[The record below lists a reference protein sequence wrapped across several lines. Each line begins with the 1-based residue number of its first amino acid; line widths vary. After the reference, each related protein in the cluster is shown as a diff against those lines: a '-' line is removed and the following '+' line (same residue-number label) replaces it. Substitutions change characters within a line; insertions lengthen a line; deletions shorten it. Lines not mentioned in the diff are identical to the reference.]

1 MVGAPVTTVESGRT
15 LSDRV
20 FDGVN
25 YAVMAVALL
34 VVLYPL
40 YFVVIASFSSPEA
53 VYAGDV
59 WLLPRDVTVE
69 GYERIIADRYIWSGY
84 RNSVIYTVLGTAVN
98 LALTIPA
105 AYALSRRD
113 FVGRNLITI
122 LMAFTMF
129 FEGGLIPRYLVVRGL
144 GMIDTIWAMILPNAV
159 MVWNVVVTRTFFQS
173 TLPNELYEA
182 AVMDGCSNTRY
193 FVSVVLPLSTAV
205 IAVMCL
211 FYGVF
216 HWNSFFDA
224 LMFLRDRDRMP
235 LQMIL
240 RDILISAQV
249 EAAMAEDADSVIEQ
263 QRIADLVKYGVI
275 IVASVPVLVLYP
287 FLQRYFNK
295 GVLVGSIKG

>member
-1 MVGAPVTTVESGRT
+1 MVGTDLRPVDTART
-15 LSDRV
+15 LSDRA
-20 FDGVN
+20 FDGIN
-25 YAVMAVALL
+25 YGVMAIALL
-34 VVLYPL
+34 LVLYPL
-40 YFVVIASFSSPEA
+40 YFVVIASLSSPEA
-53 VYAGDV
+53 VYAGEV
-59 WLLPRDVTVE
+59 WLLPRDLTVE
-69 GYERIIADRYIWSGY
+69 GYERIIADAYIWSGY

-98 LALTIPA
+98 LGLTIPA

-113 FVGRNLITI
+113 FVGRNLITL

-173 TLPNELYEA
+173 TLPDELYEA

-240 RDILISAQV
+240 RDILVSAQV
-249 EAAMAEDADSVIEQ
+249 EAAMAEDADSIIEQ